1 MSLSFLF
8 IFRFMHFHWSY
19 IITNSLTFMVK
30 KAQPSFGEK
39 FHFLPILAAAAQFNV
54 ASRPRRFKV
63 DAADTFWRFGRSSS
77 LLSLSSSPSAALG
90 CNITYLKERCKLVR
104 FPNPVATGS
113 DFQAVGEPDSAIW
126 RKAEFGTP
134 HFFKFHTGRSDHP
147 LLSGHNVCILPHL
160 EILKLVKL
168 NFQFVPLGRFSVC
181 FVVLFSLY

>member
-1 MSLSFLF
+1 MGSVVADERSWVSLSFLF
-8 IFRFMHFHWSY
+8 IFRFIHFHWSY

-90 CNITYLKERCKLVR
+90 CNITYLKERCKVVR
-104 FPNPVATGS
+104 FPTQLLLEVTWYKH
-113 DFQAVGEPDSAIW
+113 DSAIW
-126 RKAEFGTP
+126 REAEFGIWFK
-134 HFFKFHTGRSDHP
+134 HHIFFKFHAGQSDHP
-147 LLSGHNVCILPHL
+147 LLSGHNICILHH
-160 EILKLVKL
+160 
-168 NFQFVPLGRFSVC
+168 
-181 FVVLFSLY
+181 